1 MKALAL
7 IVLVGA
13 MILVGSLAGERANSQ
28 EASGRENPPSDRIK
42 ALESRIQEL
51 ERRVEE
57 LDQRQGSIERFQP
70 RPFPKAPNRPE
81 PAFRFW
87 SEQEINGTRVFVIP
101 CRNWNDGG
109 IR

>member
-1 MKALAL
+1 MKASGLFCVVAM
-7 IVLVGA
+7 VGIA
-13 MILVGSLAGERANSQ
+13 AWASDRADLKKPSAG
-28 EASGRENPPSDRIK
+28 GDPPSEQVE

-51 ERRVEE
+51 ERRLEE